1 MNIYRHL
8 FDSSSEEEELQ
19 EEKPKKVINLWYN
32 ENTWV
37 YKLINNKYFFIKDN
51 SSVLKLYDLFYLKN
65 KYITAENNYIK
76 NKLTLQLLQII
87 TKDEWFIIKDMVFE
101 K

>member
-8 FDSSSEEEELQ
+8 FNSSSEEEVEDN
-19 EEKPKKVINLWYN
+19 EVVINLWYN

-51 SSVLKLYDLFYLKN
+51 SSVLKLYDLLYLKS
-65 KYITAENNYIK
+65 KYSNAENNYIK
-76 NKLTLQLLQII
+76 NKLTLKLLQVI
-87 TKDEWFIIKDMVFE
+87 TKNEWFIIKDMIYE